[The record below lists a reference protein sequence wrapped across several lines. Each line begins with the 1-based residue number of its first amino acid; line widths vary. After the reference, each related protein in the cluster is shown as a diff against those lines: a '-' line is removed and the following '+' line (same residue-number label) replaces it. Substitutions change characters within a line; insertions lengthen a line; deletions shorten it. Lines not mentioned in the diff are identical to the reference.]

1 MNRKIITAFVFLA
14 AASMLKAQVA
24 ASIVEQSR
32 NRIKAD
38 TVSTR
43 SRMIITAKNG
53 AVTERV
59 MDQYSKKDAQGN
71 ARAVIVFQ
79 DPASVRGSR
88 FLTVENSGREK
99 DQWIFL
105 PSLGKIRRIAA
116 SEGSGSFMGSDFSY
130 DDISSTDRRTDQD
143 NHKILRTEKFNG
155 KDCYV
160 IESASKDTSYQYSKM
175 IQWIDVNSSVIYKI
189 ELYDRRGNQIKL
201 LEITEYRGVQG
212 RLAPYV
218 TKMTA
223 LADGTST
230 SINVLN
236 LKYDDPIPEGVFTT
250 MFLETGRYQ

>member
-1 MNRKIITAFVFLA
+1 MNRKIITAFVFFA
-14 AASMLKAQVA
+14 AAGLVSAQDA

-88 FLTVENSGREK
+88 FLTVENQGREK

-130 DDISSTDRRTDQD
+130 DDISSIDRKTDQD
-143 NHKILRTEKFNG
+143 NHKILRTEKFND

-160 IESASKDTSYQYSKM
+160 IESSSKDANYQYSKM
-175 IQWIDVNSSVIYKI
+175 IQWIDAKNFVIYKI
-189 ELYDRRGNQIKL
+189 ELYDRRGNQVKL
-201 LEITEYRGVQG
+201 LEIPEYRETQG
-212 RLAPYV
+212 RLAPYL
-218 TKMTA
+218 TKMTTI
-223 LADGTST
+223 ADGTST
-230 SINVLN
+230 SINVVN

-250 MFLETGRYQ
+250 RFLETGRP

>member
-1 MNRKIITAFVFLA
+1 MNRKIITAFVFFAVTAVL
-14 AASMLKAQVA
+14 SAQDA

-79 DPASVRGSR
+79 EPVSVRGSR

-116 SEGSGSFMGSDFSY
+116 SEGAGSFMGSDFSY
-130 DDISSTDRRTDQD
+130 DDISSTDRKTDQD
-143 NHKILRTEKFNG
+143 NHKILRTEKFND

-160 IESASKDTSYQYSKM
+160 IESSSKDTNYQYSKM
-175 IQWIDVNSSVIYKI
+175 IQWIDAKSFVIYKI
-189 ELYDRRGNQIKL
+189 ELYDRRGNQVKL
-201 LEITEYRGVQG
+201 LEIPEYREVQG
-212 RLAPYV
+212 RLAPYQ
-218 TKMTA
+218 TKMTT
-223 LADGTST
+223 LAEGTST
-230 SINVLN
+230 SINVVN
-236 LKYDDPIPEGVFTT
+236 LKYDDPIPESVFTT
-250 MFLETGRYQ
+250 RFLETGRP